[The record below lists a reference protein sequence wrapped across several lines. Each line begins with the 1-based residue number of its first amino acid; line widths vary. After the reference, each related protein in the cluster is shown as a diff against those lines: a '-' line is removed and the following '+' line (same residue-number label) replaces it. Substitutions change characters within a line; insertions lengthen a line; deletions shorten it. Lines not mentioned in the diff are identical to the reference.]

1 MIPELGEHTAL
12 IRGTGDNRRTV
23 MVKPIYDMGL
33 ERTAAL
39 INWHTLTGCDTTGR
53 INVKDKEPCFKLFLE
68 AEVTII
74 YQLGIGDEPTVEVL
88 QGCMRIVFL

>member
-1 MIPELGEHTAL
+1 
-12 IRGTGDNRRTV
+12 

-33 ERTAAL
+33 ERAAAL

-53 INVKDKEPCFKLFLE
+53 INVKDKETCFKLFLE

-74 YQLGIGDEPTVEVL
+74 YALSQLGIGDEPTVEVL
-88 QGCMRIVFL
+88 QGCEAIVCELFSHKEERALFTKAVPL